1 MYIETLPNDITLEVS
16 QLDTGD
22 NILIR
27 DIQFHK
33 VLIFY
38 LDPRVPVVGVIKA
51 K

>member
-1 MYIETLPNDITLEVS
+1 MVLDVTN
-16 QLDTGD
+16 LDTGD

-27 DIQFHK
+27 DIQFPAN
-33 VLIFY
+33 VDCY